1 VCVKV
6 SEENRETR
14 HRSTEDSMA
23 GNRIRD
29 LQNRNAEG
37 CLDVFTCST
46 RADKYPAVGE
56 NP

>member
-1 VCVKV
+1 MCVKV